1 MKTNKHYL
9 SLLLAI
15 VLLAGCIRVG
25 RISGSDLMNLSL
37 GMSKQEVVGV
47 LGKPQSSSANESFEV
62 YRYMQDHGHWRLSHH
77 ELIFVDGKL
86 KLYGLA
92 NNPAFKAEVELL
104 VKQR

>member
-9 SLLLAI
+9 SLFLAI

-37 GMSKQEVVGV
+37 GMSKQEVVRV
-47 LGKPQSSSANESFEV
+47 LGKPQSSSANEKFEV

-86 KLYGLA
+86 KLFGLA
-92 NNPAFKAEVELL
+92 KDPAFRVKVEVLN
-104 VKQR
+104 K